1 MFNYNRILFKDNET
15 PLNSITMNHLDV
27 AIHKLANNSLF
38 PSDLI
43 AGEGIDISSTCDGK
57 VKIEQKNITNNSLY
71 SLNVERL
78 DVVYEIPSYATTG
91 QLYLLLDESTKK
103 LKGLYWGHICIF
115 SNNIDDDSD
124 QLMTINGETL
134 ITSENEYLK
143 AKREDNGTL

>member
-1 MFNYNRILFKDNET
+1 MYNYNRIIFKDNET
-15 PLNSITMNHLDV
+15 PLNALTMNHLEV

-57 VKIEQKNITNNSLY
+57 VKIEQKNINDKSLY
-71 SLNVERL
+71 SLNIDRL

-91 QLYLLLDESTKK
+91 QLFLLLDESTKK

-115 SNNIDDDSD
+115 SNDNIEDS
-124 QLMTINGETL
+124 N
-134 ITSENEYLK
+134 EN
-143 AKREDNGTL
+143 DGTL

>member
-1 MFNYNRILFKDNET
+1 MYNYNRIIFKDNET
-15 PLNSITMNHLDV
+15 PLNALTMNHLEV

-57 VKIEQKNITNNSLY
+57 VKIEQKNISNDKSLY
-71 SLNVERL
+71 SLNIDRL

-91 QLYLLLDESTKK
+91 QLFLLLDESTKK

-115 SNNIDDDSD
+115 SNDNIEDSNEDD
-124 QLMTINGETL
+124 
-134 ITSENEYLK
+134 
-143 AKREDNGTL
+143 GTL